1 MDSISHTRVANLLLA
16 HIQENAGVTFDA
28 NAFRYGNLKPDLTG
42 TYLTKRHYPS
52 LMFDEVMDKLR
63 AFCSNYTLRDANGR
77 DLSVDLGEICHY
89 LTDFFCYLF
98 GREFQ
103 DLDLPNGLPVNRA
116 SFEHLQEAGSGDD
129 SAVSFA
135 IMTEGGNG
143 DAFSVDVRQASAEQF
158 ARLKE
163 MAETVTAVGSG
174 ESAIEDAVLESGPKA
189 LNGSLSVEDTVA
201 EIVQKAAI
209 YLAE

>member
-1 MDSISHTRVANLLLA
+1 MGAGVVNSMETDFNLLATLA
-16 HIQENAGVTFDA
+16 DQEESMDYMLLPGQTADSFLPVASVGILET
-28 NAFRYGNLKPDLTG
+28 
-42 TYLTKRHYPS
+42 S
-52 LMFDEVMDKLR
+52 LDNTQV
-63 AFCSNYTLRDANGR
+63 
-77 DLSVDLGEICHY
+77 
-89 LTDFFCYLF
+89 TDFFCYLF

-143 DAFSVDVRQASAEQF
+143 DAFSVDVQQASAEQF

-209 YLAE
+209 YLAEQ